1 MYFLEK
7 SLAGTTARQSELTN
21 VDTAAKWKY
30 IRCNGEQESWQVEI
44 TLLSRRRQA
53 LRSHLLNWPIMKNL
67 YVFIYL
73 FCENIHLFRWIC
85 HKCAHNKL
93 IHFTPLTCSMYN
105 FHRKRIQVHFN
116 RDFMGEKCCRR
127 WDSSSQSSDLKSSGA
142 GCLISKSAPLWR
154 LSFFEASSMI
164 CFVNCI
170 FFCAIMNQ
178 NQGLNMREWERE
190 NECVWVCVWVSVCE
204 RVRETR

>member
-1 MYFLEK
+1 MKTCFHAFVTKHVFDSQSDKDLWRHVTREYQMYFLEK

-127 WDSSSQSSDLKSSGA
+127 WDSSSQSSDLKSSD
-142 GCLISKSAPLWR
+142 L
-154 LSFFEASSMI
+154 LSYF
-164 CFVNCI
+164 
-170 FFCAIMNQ
+170 
-178 NQGLNMREWERE
+178 
-190 NECVWVCVWVSVCE
+190 
-204 RVRETR
+204 